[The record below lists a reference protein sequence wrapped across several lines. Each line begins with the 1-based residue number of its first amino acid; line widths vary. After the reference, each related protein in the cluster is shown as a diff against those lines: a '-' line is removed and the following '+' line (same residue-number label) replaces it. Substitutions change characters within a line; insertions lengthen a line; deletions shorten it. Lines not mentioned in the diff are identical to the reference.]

1 MEEQAV
7 KQYKAKK
14 MMLWVGMI
22 SMAMTFAGLTS
33 AYVVSSSR
41 ADWLSQFKIPGSF
54 TISTMLILISSFSFY
69 LAKKSLLS
77 KNIKATK
84 IWILITF
91 ILGLLFVYFQFK
103 GFADIIAQGYY
114 FTGAE
119 SSITTSFLY
128 VLVLLHLAHLFA
140 GIIALLVVYFRL
152 VRGSYSGSNT
162 LGFELAHL
170 FWHFLDI
177 LWIYFCLLYTS
188 PSPRDRQKSRMPS
201 SA

>member
-1 MEEQAV
+1 MDEQAI
-7 KQYKAKK
+7 KHFKAKK

-33 AYVVSSSR
+33 AYVVSSTR
-41 ADWLSQFKIPGSF
+41 ADWLSQFEMPSAF
-54 TISTMLILISSFSFY
+54 AVSTLLILLSSISFF

-77 KNIKATK
+77 KNIKQTK
-84 IWILITF
+84 TWVLTTF
-91 ILGLLFVYFQFK
+91 FLAVIFVYFQFK
-103 GFADIIAQGYY
+103 GFGDIIVQGYY

-128 VLVLLHLAHLFA
+128 VLVLLHLAHLLA
-140 GIIALLVVYFRL
+140 GMIVLTVVYVRL
-152 VRGSYSGSNT
+152 LRGSYSGSNT

-177 LWIYFCLLYTS
+177 LWIYLYIFLLLY
-188 PSPRDRQKSRMPS
+188 K
-201 SA
+201 

>member
-1 MEEQAV
+1 MGLAMEEQAV

-54 TISTMLILISSFSFY
+54 TISTLLILISSFSFY

-84 IWILITF
+84 ILILTTF
-91 ILGLLFVYFQFK
+91 MLASLFVYFQFK
-103 GFADIIAQGYY
+103 GFEDIIAQGYY

-140 GIIALLVVYFRL
+140 GIIVLLVVYFRL

-162 LGFELAHL
+162 IGFELAHL

-177 LWIYFCLLYTS
+177 LWIYLYLFVLLY
-188 PSPRDRQKSRMPS
+188 R
-201 SA
+201 

>member
-1 MEEQAV
+1 MEEQAI
-7 KQYKAKK
+7 KQNKAKK

-41 ADWLSQFKIPGSF
+41 ADWLSQFEMPGAF
-54 TISTMLILISSFSFY
+54 TISTLLILLSSITFFV
-69 LAKKSLLS
+69 AKKSLEAKKL
-77 KNIKATK
+77 KQTK
-84 IWILITF
+84 IWVLATF
-91 ILGLLFVYFQFK
+91 LLALLFIYFQFK
-103 GFADIIAQGYY
+103 GFEDIIDLGYY

-128 VLVLLHLAHLFA
+128 VLVLLHLTHLFA
-140 GIIALLVVYFRL
+140 GMIALTIVYIRL
-152 VRGSYSGSNT
+152 LRGSYSESNT

-177 LWIYFCLLYTS
+177 LWIYLYLFVVLYT
-188 PSPRDRQKSRMPS
+188 
-201 SA
+201 

>member
-1 MEEQAV
+1 MDLAMEEQAV

-54 TISTMLILISSFSFY
+54 TISTLFILLSSFSFY

-84 IWILITF
+84 ILILTTF
-91 ILGLLFVYFQFK
+91 TLALLFVYFQFR

-177 LWIYFCLLYTS
+177 LWIYLYLFVLLY
-188 PSPRDRQKSRMPS
+188 R
-201 SA
+201 

>member
-1 MEEQAV
+1 MDLAMEEQAV

-54 TISTMLILISSFSFY
+54 TISTLFILLSSFSFY

-84 IWILITF
+84 ILILTTF
-91 ILGLLFVYFQFK
+91 MLALLFVYFQFR

-177 LWIYFCLLYTS
+177 LWIYLYLFVLMY
-188 PSPRDRQKSRMPS
+188 R
-201 SA
+201 

>member
-1 MEEQAV
+1 MDLAMEEQAV

-54 TISTMLILISSFSFY
+54 TISTLFILLSSFSFY

-84 IWILITF
+84 ILILTPF
-91 ILGLLFVYFQFK
+91 MLALLFVYFQFR

-177 LWIYFCLLYTS
+177 LWIYLYLFVLLY
-188 PSPRDRQKSRMPS
+188 R
-201 SA
+201 

>member
-1 MEEQAV
+1 MDLAMEEQVV
-7 KQYKAKK
+7 KEYKAKK

-54 TISTMLILISSFSFY
+54 TISTLFILLSSFSFY

-84 IWILITF
+84 ILILTTF
-91 ILGLLFVYFQFK
+91 MLALLFVYFQFR

-177 LWIYFCLLYTS
+177 LWIYLYLFVLLY
-188 PSPRDRQKSRMPS
+188 R
-201 SA
+201 

>member
-1 MEEQAV
+1 MDLAMDEQAV

-33 AYVVSSSR
+33 AYVVSSTR
-41 ADWLSQFKIPGSF
+41 ADWLSQFEMPSAF
-54 TISTMLILISSFSFY
+54 AISTLLILLSSITFFM
-69 LAKKSLLS
+69 AKKSLEAKKL
-77 KNIKATK
+77 KQTK
-84 IWILITF
+84 TGVLTTF
-91 ILGLLFVYFQFK
+91 LLALLFIYFQFK
-103 GFADIIAQGYY
+103 GFGDIIAKGYY

-140 GIIALLVVYFRL
+140 GMIVLTVVYIRL
-152 VRGSYSGSNT
+152 LRGSYSGSNT

-177 LWIYFCLLYTS
+177 LWIYLYLFVVLYT
-188 PSPRDRQKSRMPS
+188 
-201 SA
+201 

>member
-1 MEEQAV
+1 MDLAMEEQAV

-54 TISTMLILISSFSFY
+54 TISTLFILLSSFSFY

-84 IWILITF
+84 NLILTTF
-91 ILGLLFVYFQFK
+91 MLALLFVYFQFM

-177 LWIYFCLLYTS
+177 LWIYLYLFVLLY
-188 PSPRDRQKSRMPS
+188 R
-201 SA
+201 

>member
-1 MEEQAV
+1 MDLAMNELEI
-7 KQYKAKK
+7 KHKKAKK

-22 SMAMTFAGLTS
+22 SMSMTFAGLTS

-41 ADWLSQFKIPGSF
+41 SDWLSQFEMPYTFG
-54 TISTMLILISSFSFY
+54 ISTLLILLSSLTFY
-69 LAKKSLLS
+69 LGKKSLLLE
-77 KNIKATK
+77 NIKQTK
-84 IWILITF
+84 KLILTTF
-91 ILGLLFVYFQFK
+91 LLASFFIYFQFK
-103 GFADIIAQGYY
+103 GFGDIIDQGYY

-140 GIIALLVVYFRL
+140 GMIVLTVVYIQL
-152 VRGSYSGSNT
+152 LRGSYSSSNI

-177 LWIYFCLLYTS
+177 LWIYLYLFVLLY
-188 PSPRDRQKSRMPS
+188 R
-201 SA
+201 

>member
-1 MEEQAV
+1 MDLAMEEQAM

-41 ADWLSQFKIPGSF
+41 ADWLSQFKIPESF
-54 TISTMLILISSFSFY
+54 TVSTLFIVLSSFSFY

-84 IWILITF
+84 ILILTTF
-91 ILGLLFVYFQFK
+91 MLALLFVYFQFR

-140 GIIALLVVYFRL
+140 GIIVLLVVYFRL

-162 LGFELAHL
+162 IGFELAHL

-177 LWIYFCLLYTS
+177 LWIYLYLFVLLY
-188 PSPRDRQKSRMPS
+188 R
-201 SA
+201 